1 MNLMRLTLIHN
12 QSRATYY
19 THDYH
24 VRFHTSQVSL
34 MIRCYNRYIR
44 ENFTHHHT
52 HHTRTQIMPYKDVKR
67 ESSRTQGTYDFYIEI
82 DCDCEEL
89 LDACD
94 LTYTESE
101 TDETQNEVALHL
113 TRAEFTDVLDQSVL
127 SMTNEQT
134 IATALLNAELGE
146 YTTKGTVYTPYGDK
160 ITFE

>member
-1 MNLMRLTLIHN
+1 MHTITIIHKDAHN
-12 QSRATYY
+12 
-19 THDYH
+19 
-24 VRFHTSQVSL
+24 
-34 MIRCYNRYIR
+34 
-44 ENFTHHHT
+44 
-52 HHTRTQIMPYKDVKR
+52 MPYKDEKR
-67 ESSRTQGTYDFYIEI
+67 EWSRTQGTYDFYIEI

-113 TRAEFTDVLDQSVL
+113 TKPEFTDVLDQSLL

-146 YTTKGTVYTPYGDK
+146 YTTKVTVYTPYGDK

>member
-44 ENFTHHHT
+44 ENFAHHHN
-52 HHTRTQIMPYKDVKR
+52 HYTRTHMQHPNKLPYKVA
-67 ESSRTQGTYDFYIEI
+67 IEI
-82 DCDCEEL
+82 DIDCEEL
-89 LDACD
+89 LDAIGLD
-94 LTYTESE
+94 YTRSE
-101 TDETQNEVALHL
+101 DDDTQNEVAFHL
-113 TRAEFTDVLDQSVL
+113 DRQDYTDLIDQSVL

-134 IATALLNAELGE
+134 LATAVLNHELGE
-146 YTTKGTVYTPYGDK
+146 YTTKATIYTPSGDR
-160 ITFE
+160 IQFS